1 MANKSVNRKSVSPFS
16 RSVLSIDREISV
28 VGYIYSVVAAAAAA
42 ANGRSEKQ
50 GKPQRKKEKKI
61 KT

>member
-28 VGYIYSVVAAAAAA
+28 VGYIYSVVAAAAA
-42 ANGRSEKQ
+42 NGRSEKQ